1 MVSKLTEEDRNALCF
16 EAMRL
21 LLDNNLVWS
30 NDFEEIRPALASLF
44 MKAMSVP
51 QLAENITTLA
61 ARVVKTYG

>member
-1 MVSKLTEEDRNALCF
+1 MVSKLSEEDRNALCF

-51 QLAENITTLA
+51 QLAENVTTLA
-61 ARVVKTYG
+61 AKVVRTYG

>member
-51 QLAENITTLA
+51 QLAENVTTLA
-61 ARVVKTYG
+61 AKVVRTYG